1 MTITDNT
8 PSAPSQLQF
17 TATTEFE
24 QVAYGYDRNLFVMAS
39 VTAPT
44 TETEERQ
51 SRAPIDIVCV
61 IDRSGSMAGTKLD
74 LVKKTLSF
82 MVDQLKDEDNLSLV
96 LFDDQI
102 DTPLQLTKMSKQGKT
117 KANEIIKGIYD
128 GGSTNLS
135 GGLFEGF
142 EQIKRRID
150 PRDVAS
156 ILLFT
161 DGLANVG
168 VTDTKSIVAGT
179 EKYLQQIGKAVSIF
193 TFGFGGDHDA
203 NMLRSI
209 AEAGNGL
216 YYYLQ
221 REDEIPQSFADCLG
235 GLLSVS
241 AQNIK
246 LKIETLENGVELKTI
261 HNSYKKTT
269 DTPTCVE
276 LSLGDLYSEESRD
289 IVLEVKL
296 NMLRSELERQELVK
310 FTLTYYNVTN
320 QSGET
325 LEVTATVKRPTEAPQ
340 DQKPNAALDKQRNRV
355 ETTNAVLRGRDLADR
370 GNYEEAKQV
379 LRDVKSKIQVS
390 TTANESYSS
399 NLMGDLDDVME
410 GMSDVVT
417 YASRGSKVANA
428 VWSEN
433 HRQRSNKP
441 MSKFVT
447 KKKMDMQDT
456 YERNYK

>member
-1 MTITDNT
+1 
-8 PSAPSQLQF
+8 
-17 TATTEFE
+17 
-24 QVAYGYDRNLFVMAS
+24 
-39 VTAPT
+39 
-44 TETEERQ
+44 
-51 SRAPIDIVCV
+51 
-61 IDRSGSMAGTKLD
+61 
-74 LVKKTLSF
+74 
-82 MVDQLKDEDNLSLV
+82 
-96 LFDDQI
+96 
-102 DTPLQLTKMSKQGKT
+102 
-117 KANEIIKGIYD
+117 
-128 GGSTNLS
+128 
-135 GGLFEGF
+135 
-142 EQIKRRID
+142 
-150 PRDVAS
+150 
-156 ILLFT
+156 
-161 DGLANVG
+161 
-168 VTDTKSIVAGT
+168 
-179 EKYLQQIGKAVSIF
+179 
-193 TFGFGGDHDA
+193 
-203 NMLRSI
+203 MLRSI